1 MTDDSIYT
9 KAVHAGEGAQLPE
22 GRPVSTPV
30 YPAVTY
36 MHDDMSVLSDV
47 LGYERGGYSYSRYGS
62 PTVAALENAVAALEE
77 AAGAVAFS
85 SGMAALHIALLQ
97 AGVRHDTP
105 VVAAVDLYGAT
116 RTLLKYLLP
125 SGRSLRFVDV
135 ADTSSVRAAIRESCP
150 RVVLIETMSN
160 PLLKIADLPAI
171 AEYAHETSAT
181 VLVDSTFTTPFLMR
195 PLKSGADVA
204 VHSATKY
211 LGGHGDVLGGV
222 VATDAARAG
231 ALRDLL
237 KTYGSNLG
245 PFEAWTILR
254 GIKTFPLRMREQC
267 ANALRVAEWLSGEA
281 RVSRVWFPGLTSHP
295 QHALAQRLF
304 RSGCFGGVVTFELR
318 EAGCAE
324 VYRFMEALKLIQTG
338 TSLGDVYSLML
349 YPVIA
354 SHRALTRE
362 ERYAIGITDGV
373 VRLSV
378 GIESVNDIIA
388 DLSQALQA

>member
-1 MTDDSIYT
+1 MDDSIYT
-9 KAVHAGEGAQLPE
+9 NAVHAGEGAQPPE

-47 LGYERGGYSYSRYGS
+47 LGYERSGYSYSRYGS

-77 AAGAVAFS
+77 AAGVVAFS
-85 SGMAALHIALLQ
+85 SGMAALHLALMQ

-105 VVAAVDLYGAT
+105 VVAAGDLYGAT

-125 SGRSLRFVDV
+125 TGESLRFVDV
-135 ADTSSVRAAIRESCP
+135 AEASLVGAAIRESRPC
-150 RVVLIETMSN
+150 VVLIETMSN
-160 PLLKIADLPAI
+160 PLLKIADLPSI
-171 AEYAHETSAT
+171 AQAAHEAGAT
-181 VLVDSTFTTPFLMR
+181 LIVDSTFTTPFMVK
-195 PLKSGADVA
+195 PLKTGADVV

-222 VATDAARAG
+222 VATDATRAA
-231 ALRDLL
+231 ALRELL
-237 KTYGSNLG
+237 KTFGSNLG

-281 RVSRVWFPGLTSHP
+281 RVSRVWYPGLTAHP
-295 QHALAQRLF
+295 QHKLAKQLF
-304 RSGCFGGVVTFELR
+304 RAGCFGGVVTFELG
-318 EAGCAE
+318 EAGRSE
-324 VYRFMEALKLIQTG
+324 VYRFMEALRLIQPG

-349 YPVIA
+349 YPAIA

-362 ERYAIGITDGV
+362 ERYRIGITDGV
-373 VRLSV
+373 VRFSV
-378 GIESVNDIIA
+378 GIESVDDIIA
-388 DLSQALQA
+388 DLSQALRA